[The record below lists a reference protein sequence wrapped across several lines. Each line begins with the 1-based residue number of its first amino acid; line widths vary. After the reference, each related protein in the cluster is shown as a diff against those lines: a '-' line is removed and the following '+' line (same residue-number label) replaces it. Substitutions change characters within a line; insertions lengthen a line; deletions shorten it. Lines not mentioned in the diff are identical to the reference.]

1 MVKDNRILGSFL
13 LKDLPPAP
21 AGEAKF
27 DVSFEINAD
36 GILIVT
42 ATHRGTDN
50 TGRIEISSMLDQA
63 EKMKEQD
70 EAEENRIRTLNRLEA
85 LCSKIRLRAQK
96 EKPRD
101 VEGVLKAVSDYT
113 SWITSNQIASEA
125 SSAQKFDELMKSAT
139 EVFGNDDGLRL
150 NLDKSNHVFE
160 MSVATAKY
168 YLDQGEAK
176 TQTGDYEEAIVL
188 FRKAYD
194 VASRKGLADK
204 MVAASQ
210 KMGHVRRIL
219 VEEETDPV
227 ENVDLCIY
235 AAMRLDCAMELGE
248 RRNVL
253 TKEQREA
260 LVDDIQFLS
269 TEFFTEVSDLNEKEM
284 RVAIEWFMYAIS
296 NSPFIKDVSWSRVM
310 LQCYTSHINQYLAF
324 IRKSLAKEDFKEA
337 LLDLGKLT
345 LSKEEALRLAETEA
359 DNETLDRLMTEL
371 RSCTNLA
378 NSLKHIHL
386 SEETMQRGEDNSVE
400 RAFLALDL
408 LSEAKQLAKQ
418 IDMKVFSKALLYEGK
433 LLLTLFVDKERAK
446 SCFKEV
452 IDISLT
458 EKYTN
463 TLWYKEAS
471 ALFQQI
477 KKAEEAPQNLGEM
490 KNNLLKE
497 LEPEIKQLDA
507 AGSLDNKAFINFLF
521 DKFPPKHHSNPK
533 KPTLGNQDASALKRA
548 MGKLSGYY
556 HPDKVDTS
564 VHGDKFKVLC
574 EEIAKRVNSR
584 YARLKNED

>member
-1 MVKDNRILGSFL
+1 MGSFL

-50 TGRIEISSMLDQA
+50 TGRIEVDARTSGRLTEEEISSMLDQA

-160 MSVATAKY
+160 MSLKTAKY

-210 KMGHVRRIL
+210 KMGHV
-219 VEEETDPV
+219 
-227 ENVDLCIY
+227 
-235 AAMRLDCAMELGE
+235 
-248 RRNVL
+248 
-253 TKEQREA
+253 Q
-260 LVDDIQFLS
+260 
-269 TEFFTEVSDLNEKEM
+269 
-284 RVAIEWFMYAIS
+284 
-296 NSPFIKDVSWSRVM
+296 
-310 LQCYTSHINQYLAF
+310 
-324 IRKSLAKEDFKEA
+324 EDF
-337 LLDLGKLT
+337 
-345 LSKEEALRLAETEA
+345 S
-359 DNETLDRLMTEL
+359 
-371 RSCTNLA
+371 
-378 NSLKHIHL
+378 
-386 SEETMQRGEDNSVE
+386 
-400 RAFLALDL
+400 
-408 LSEAKQLAKQ
+408 
-418 IDMKVFSKALLYEGK
+418 
-433 LLLTLFVDKERAK
+433 
-446 SCFKEV
+446 
-452 IDISLT
+452 
-458 EKYTN
+458 
-463 TLWYKEAS
+463 
-471 ALFQQI
+471 
-477 KKAEEAPQNLGEM
+477 
-490 KNNLLKE
+490 
-497 LEPEIKQLDA
+497 
-507 AGSLDNKAFINFLF
+507 
-521 DKFPPKHHSNPK
+521 
-533 KPTLGNQDASALKRA
+533 
-548 MGKLSGYY
+548 
-556 HPDKVDTS
+556 
-564 VHGDKFKVLC
+564 
-574 EEIAKRVNSR
+574 
-584 YARLKNED
+584 